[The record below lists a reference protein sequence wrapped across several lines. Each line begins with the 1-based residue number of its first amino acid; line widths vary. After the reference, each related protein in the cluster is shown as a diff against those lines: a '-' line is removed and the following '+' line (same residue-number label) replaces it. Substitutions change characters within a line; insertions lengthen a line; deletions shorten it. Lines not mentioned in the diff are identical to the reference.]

1 MFLKPQNILNEL
13 RNNKIITI
21 SMKGADFGCG
31 SGYFTALLANEV
43 GQDGLIYAIDIQ
55 EDVLRE
61 AQEFLKNLNINN
73 VRFILADLE
82 QNSHLDAET
91 LDFVF
96 ISQLLFQVENIGKI
110 FFEAKR
116 VLKKSGYLII
126 VEPLRDNYLFREYK
140 VLAEDNIETYL
151 NENGFKII
159 LTKKFSGYFLSVSQK

>member
-13 RNNKIITI
+13 RNNKIITP

-43 GQDGLIYAIDIQ
+43 GQNGLIYAIDIQ
-55 EDVLRE
+55 EDVLKE

-82 QNSHLDAET
+82 ENSQLESET

-96 ISQLLFQVENIGKI
+96 ISQLLFQVENVERI

-116 VLKKSGYLII
+116 VLKKNGYLII

-140 VLAEDNIETYL
+140 VLSENNIESYL

-159 LTKKFSGYFLSVSQK
+159 LMKKFSGYFLSVSQK